1 MNPRSEPLLWV
12 QLISLGAV
20 PLELLLLVL
29 VLAGSDPGP
38 LPQLERLL
46 AWALGALAPALLLWR
61 QGADP
66 RSLLLITA
74 AVPLEP
80 GLAARLHQQQG
91 SLLPK
96 VLFGAGVAALLPLV
110 GWMDTH
116 AALAG
121 NFSPLQDGA
130 RLSALLLCVVLLAL
144 MVWQWHQLVQAG
156 WLLWAA
162 EGPEGGG
169 TPDSATRPHLDPNN
183 PGLPLLLLSPL
194 VFPQPAA
201 DRTAVH
207 AAAEDQPAAE
217 PSPELQNAP
226 QSEQAREPQPRSEPD
241 AEPEPEPQPQPQE
254 EADQELAVE
263 AEPAVGSGVEDDASA
278 LPVAIEPE
286 QPAEESQG
294 PDLDQQIAADDLT
307 PGS

>member
-38 LPQLERLL
+38 LPQLERVL

-80 GLAARLHQQQG
+80 GLAARLRQQQG

-96 VLFGAGVAALLPLV
+96 VLFGAGVVALLPLV

-162 EGPEGGG
+162 GGPEGGG

-207 AAAEDQPAAE
+207 AAAEDQPAAACTAVRSAAGCGNTHR
-217 PSPELQNAP
+217 PRRRPRQGVRASC
-226 QSEQAREPQPRSEPD
+226 SRRARSS
-241 AEPEPEPQPQPQE
+241 
-254 EADQELAVE
+254 
-263 AEPAVGSGVEDDASA
+263 GSKAFESFVTRAFE
-278 LPVAIEPE
+278 PVAEW
-286 QPAEESQG
+286 
-294 PDLDQQIAADDLT
+294 
-307 PGS
+307 